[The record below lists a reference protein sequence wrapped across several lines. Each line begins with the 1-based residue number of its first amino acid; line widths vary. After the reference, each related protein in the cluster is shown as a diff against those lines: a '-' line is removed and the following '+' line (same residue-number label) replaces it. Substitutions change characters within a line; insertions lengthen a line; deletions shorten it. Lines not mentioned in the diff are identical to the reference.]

1 MSGIST
7 HVLDLAL
14 GKPAAGLMVR
24 LSREEGEGWTE
35 VSTRRTDADG
45 RVKSMLREN
54 EPLERGTYRLR
65 FDTAGYFQTR
75 DIAAFHPFVEV
86 VFEVRNTGEHHHVP
100 LLVTPHS
107 YSTYRGS

>member
-7 HVLDLAL
+7 HVLDLTL
-14 GKPAAGLMVR
+14 GKPAAGVTVR
-24 LSREEGEGWTE
+24 LSKEEGGSWTE

-65 FDTAGYFQTR
+65 FDTASYFQAKA
-75 DIAAFHPFVEV
+75 IAALHPFVEI
-86 VFEVRNTGEHHHVP
+86 VFEIRNSGEHHHIP